1 MVIYL
6 SRLHQKH
13 KLLENSEKKK
23 SYIAFC
29 ENIPKLKKLFK
40 LLCLSGSCWIV
51 KEKKMFIYF
60 FLVLFSM

>member
-13 KLLENSEKKK
+13 KFLENFEKKK

-40 LLCLSGSCWIV
+40 LLCLSGSC
-51 KEKKMFIYF
+51 
-60 FLVLFSM
+60 